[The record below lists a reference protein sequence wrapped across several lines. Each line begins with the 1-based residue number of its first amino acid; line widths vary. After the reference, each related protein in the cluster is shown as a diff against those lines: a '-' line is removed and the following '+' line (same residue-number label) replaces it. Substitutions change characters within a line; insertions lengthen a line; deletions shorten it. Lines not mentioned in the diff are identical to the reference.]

1 MDMQEAR
8 RIWGDVMPE
17 DVLKEWVRAVNKRRA
32 ARHLDD
38 PKIPKG
44 ATVEFDEKTGKAV
57 KRDDY

>member
-32 ARHLDD
+32 TFHLDD

-44 ATVEFDEKTGKAV
+44 ATIEIDEKTGKAV
-57 KRDDY
+57 QRDDY